1 MSLNE
6 HDLFAKLTCILEN
19 MQKGSET
26 KSGQLI
32 TRFNV
37 DN

>member
-6 HDLFAKLTCILEN
+6 HDLFAKLTGILEN
-19 MQKGSET
+19 MQKGSGT
-26 KSGQLI
+26 KRGQLI
-32 TRFNV
+32 THFNV